1 MKKLYDC
8 HEIQK
13 IYSPAVTFENN
24 ELHLLKVALIATH
37 RCTLKCKLCAERTPY
52 YTSRYHPSL
61 EEIKQELTAY
71 FSIVDY
77 TMKLEISG
85 GEVFVR
91 NDLDE
96 LFEFLLQ
103 FKKQFGRARII
114 TNGTLPISDNV
125 CSTLLKFGNQLDVLI
140 DCYSSKGQLLSKNA
154 VKNFEFLQ
162 RAGVTCYLR
171 KQSEEDLHCN
181 GWVDFGGF
189 SQKKS
194 SEEALNTFKKCAIS
208 QKIGGGM
215 RMKNGVLTPCAIT
228 QQLADFN
235 IVPLKSTES
244 CNLLDPSLSAE
255 QKKQIIFNIFSLKQ
269 LSSCAY
275 YNGMCDDSQRFTP
288 AEQIASEEVQKFNP
302 FQGY

>member
-52 YTSRYHPSL
+52 YPSRYHPTF
-61 EEIKQELTAY
+61 EEMKQQLIAY
-71 FSIVDY
+71 FSVVDY

-91 NDLDE
+91 NDLED

-103 FKKQFGRARII
+103 FKKQFGRIRII
-114 TNGTLPISDNV
+114 TNGTLPISNGL
-125 CSTLLKFGNQLDVLI
+125 CNILLKFGSQIDVLI

-162 RAGVTCYLR
+162 KAGITCYLR

-181 GWVDFGGF
+181 GWVDFGSF
-189 SQKKS
+189 SHKKS
-194 SEEALNTFKKCAIS
+194 PEEAIATFKKCAIA

-215 RMKNGVLTPCAIT
+215 RMKNGVLSPCAIT
-228 QQLADFN
+228 QQLADFG
-235 IVPLKSTES
+235 IHPLQPNES
-244 CNLLDPSLSAE
+244 CNLFDSSLSVI
-255 QKKQIIFNIFSLKQ
+255 QKKQIIFNMFSLKQ
-269 LSSCAY
+269 LSSCSY
-275 YNGMCDDSQRFTP
+275 CNGMCDDSERFAP
-288 AEQIASEEVQKFNP
+288 AEQISTEDIQKYNP
-302 FQGY
+302 TLKY